1 MRKELTAA
9 LGAALILTATPAL
22 PESGV
27 VGAYGADELMI
38 PCQEGDNDSRS
49 GSVAETECEQYI
61 MGFADALNQAGMVG
75 SGKQICPPAQNA
87 ADEMRWAFVKWVN
100 QDYSVRMKMSAGEAL
115 MSMLRE
121 SFPCSG

>member
-9 LGAALILTATPAL
+9 FGAVLIVTATPAL

-49 GSVAETECEQYI
+49 GTTAEMICEQYI
-61 MGFADALNQAGMVG
+61 MGFADPLKQAGMVG
-75 SGKQICPPAQNA
+75 PGKTVCPP
-87 ADEMRWAFVKWVN
+87 
-100 QDYSVRMKMSAGEAL
+100 
-115 MSMLRE
+115 
-121 SFPCSG
+121 P

>member
-1 MRKELTAA
+1 VRQCLRRRGRRP
-9 LGAALILTATPAL
+9 LGILQDR
-22 PESGV
+22 
-27 VGAYGADELMI
+27 VGADQHQPAFQIVGIEI
-38 PCQEGDNDSRS
+38 
-49 GSVAETECEQYI
+49 
-61 MGFADALNQAGMVG
+61 G
-75 SGKQICPPAQNA
+75 SGRQICPPAQNA